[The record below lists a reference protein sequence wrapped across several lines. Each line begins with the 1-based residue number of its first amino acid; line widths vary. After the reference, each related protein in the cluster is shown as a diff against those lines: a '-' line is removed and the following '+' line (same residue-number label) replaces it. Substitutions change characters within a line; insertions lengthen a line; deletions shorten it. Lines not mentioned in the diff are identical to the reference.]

1 MKLSTEATWRFASG
15 VALAASTVV
24 LGVPSS
30 LAWAQAAAPAEP
42 PDEMIV
48 TSSLV
53 PQPRREIGTAVSVVD
68 FGDLQLR
75 GYPQV
80 ADVLRTQPG
89 ISVSNSGG
97 IGKSTSVRIR
107 GEDSYRTTLII
118 DGVRAADASAPQVSP
133 DFDSLLATSD
143 FDRIEVLRGPQGFM
157 YGADAGG
164 VVNIMT
170 KRGTGDLNGRV
181 GLEYGQYSTRK
192 IDAAVSGGGDRGD
205 YYVSLTDL
213 HTDGFNARADDTVLA
228 DADGARNTTVHAKL
242 GWNVSDDLRLQ
253 LVARNIDAS
262 TLYDGCFSPAAGAL
276 IDDCSQDTDQTTYRL
291 SADYDAG
298 QFRNTFAYSDVD
310 IVRDNLASGVSAFK
324 TDGEIGRLEYT
335 GSYRPFETLTL
346 VYGVDLEQQK
356 LIGSPEN
363 LERRQNGYY
372 FEYDGAFSSRFFLT
386 AGARYDDND
395 DFGRHTSSRVSGAY
409 VQDVGDGRSLKYRA
423 SYGTGFR
430 APSLYELAYNA
441 GPFSSPP
448 AAGLKLREETSKGY
462 DVGVEYDTKLGL
474 HVELTYFDQD
484 IHDEIYFDSVGFSGY
499 LQTDGASS
507 SSTGFE
513 MAAEVPLG
521 ARLRLLAN
529 WAVNDA
535 KDLTGEPRL
544 RRPKDLANIGLE
556 YQALSRKLELMASY
570 RLARDAVDVGGA
582 RLDDYDV
589 VDLSASYSLSDRL
602 DVYGR
607 IENATAEKY
616 QEVAGYN
623 TAGRSVYGGVRIH
636 F

>member
-1 MKLSTEATWRFASG
+1 MKLIVEALSRFVSG
-15 VALAASTVV
+15 VALSAGTVV
-24 LGVPSS
+24 LGAPTSI
-30 LAWAQAAAPAEP
+30 AWAQAGAQAEP
-42 PDEMIV
+42 PEEMIV

-53 PQPRREIGTAVSVVD
+53 PQPRREIGTAVSVLD
-68 FGDLQLR
+68 FGELELR
-75 GYPQV
+75 GYAEV

-97 IGKSTSVRIR
+97 VGKSTSVRIR
-107 GEDSYRTTLII
+107 GEESYRTTLII
-118 DGVRAADASAPQVSP
+118 DGVRAADPSAPQVSP

-143 FDRIEVLRGPQGFM
+143 FDRIEVLRGPQGFL

-170 KRGTGDLNGRV
+170 KRGAGELNGRV
-181 GLEYGQYSTRK
+181 GLEYGEYSTRK

-205 YYVSLTDL
+205 YYVSVTDL
-213 HTDGFNARADDTVLA
+213 HTDGFNARSDDTVLA
-228 DADGARNTTVHAKL
+228 DADGAKNTTLHTKL

-262 TLYDGCFSPAAGAL
+262 TMYDGCFSPVAFGL
-276 IDDCSQDTDQTTYRL
+276 VNDCSATTDQTTYRL
-291 SADYDAG
+291 SADYDRG
-298 QFRNTFAYSDVD
+298 QFRNTFAYSNVD
-310 IVRDNLASGVSAFK
+310 IARDNLAYGVSAFK
-324 TDGEIGRLEYT
+324 TEGETGRLEYT

-356 LIGSPEN
+356 LIGSPES

-372 FEYDGAFSSRFFLT
+372 FEYDGAFSNRFFLT

-395 DFGRHTSSRVSGAY
+395 DFGQHTSTRVTGAY
-409 VQDVGDGRSLKYRA
+409 LQELGDGRSLKYRA

-441 GPFSSPP
+441 GPFSFPP
-448 AAGLKLREETSKGY
+448 AAGLKLSEETSKGY
-462 DVGVEYDTKLGL
+462 DFGVEYDTKLGL
-474 HVELTYFDQD
+474 HVEVTYFDQN

-499 LQTDGASS
+499 LQRAGASS
-507 SSTGFE
+507 ASKGFE
-513 MAAEVPLG
+513 VAAEVPVG

-529 WAVNDA
+529 WTGNDA

-544 RRPKDLANIGLE
+544 RRPKDLANIGLK
-556 YQALSRKLELMASY
+556 YQARSEKLELIASY

-589 VDLSASYSLSDRL
+589 VDLSASYALSKRFAL
-602 DVYGR
+602 YGR
-607 IENATAEKY
+607 IENATNEDY

-623 TAGRSVYGGVRIH
+623 TAGRSIYGGVRMR